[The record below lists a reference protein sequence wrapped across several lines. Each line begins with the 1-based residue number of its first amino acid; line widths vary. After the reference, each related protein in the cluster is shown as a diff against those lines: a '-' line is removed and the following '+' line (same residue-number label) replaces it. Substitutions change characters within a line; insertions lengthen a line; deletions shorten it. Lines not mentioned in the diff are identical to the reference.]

1 MSRRRYLDEATPSD
15 NTYNSIRPVARQ
27 IQVKRKDTP
36 ARRQKEQRKAE
47 IRRQQARVTPENP
60 RQASI
65 GPYRQKTAI
74 DKAGGRLYAAAEQ
87 KEKDAQDREAAG
99 VVLNALFKPIMPSTY
114 IDMYDAYKQG
124 EVNNVTDALAAPYV
138 TGSWSQRNPGKALA
152 TDIVAPFALSK
163 AGKLARFAGNDIA
176 NSWRNMRYQL
186 AHPESQVLGITP
198 DATIPSGFRY
208 SPEELSRIRRE
219 PNDIFSVIVNN
230 LADTRPSNAIMNG
243 YDDITYRNLGSQ
255 ANSHFHDWL
264 RRNNLNSGN
273 ATRSDI
279 LRYINEY
286 DRAPYNNY
294 TVRNLE
300 ATPVDNPV
308 IARMPNIE
316 PITFNQDVVSG
327 TNVISRSSR
336 KPRGRTMHSDDNIN
350 TQVSDALSNQT
361 ITIEPTYKPVTSLDD
376 AENRLERF
384 YSNFAGEAPK
394 DEFDA
399 LVDYLRANKAG
410 FNTDAEQQYFYN
422 LGQRYG
428 VDPVPMFR
436 IGSVASGRGK
446 VASKVPILKEAR
458 RRKQVVADNMAKGMT
473 KAEAEAA
480 ERSTRQNIYFRNKQN
495 KVIDFANG
503 PLTREQFNALPDEAK
518 GGRSYNRYIELY
530 NTLGNPAEDTMT
542 STYVRNDWGTPGS
555 LTGLDIGRF
564 IEEAP
569 HGERINIHSLSTDSY
584 PAILNNLLKYGDKGK
599 TGIKLQLHP
608 TTRPFNSLGRETYDG
623 KYITTYDDIVKLTD
637 KVNKLYNVKIPYPIV
652 KNGMLRERPEFTVF
666 KFKNGGIVKRRT
678 LA

>member
-1 MSRRRYLDEATPSD
+1 MPRRRYLDEATPPD

-27 IQVKRKDTP
+27 IQIKRKDTP
-36 ARRQKEQRKAE
+36 KRRAEETKKYQDKVEQGKRIMSTFNRTPAGRRAANRDYAIKSQQQK
-47 IRRQQARVTPENP
+47 QQAAKEE
-60 RQASI
+60 
-65 GPYRQKTAI
+65 
-74 DKAGGRLYAAAEQ
+74 AAA
-87 KEKDAQDREAAG
+87 
-99 VVLNALFKPIMPSTY
+99 VVGSLFRPLMPSTY
-114 IDMYDAYKQG
+114 VDMAAAIKNGQ
-124 EVNNVTDALAAPYV
+124 VNNLTDVLAAPYL
-138 TGSWSQRNPGKALA
+138 TNSWSMRNPGKALV
-152 TDIVAPFALSK
+152 TDVVAPFALSK
-163 AGKLARFAGNDIA
+163 ASRLARFAGNDIA
-176 NSWRNMRYQL
+176 NSWRTMRYQL

-198 DATIPSGFRY
+198 DPTIPSGFRY

-264 RRNNLNSGN
+264 RRNNLNSAN

-279 LRYINEY
+279 LRYVNEY
-286 DRAPYNNY
+286 DSAPYNNY

-300 ATPVDNPV
+300 STPINSPST
-308 IARMPNIE
+308 RLPNIE
-316 PITFNQDVVSG
+316 PISFDE
-327 TNVISRSSR
+327 NVISGNNIAANTSR
-336 KPRGRTMHSDDNIN
+336 GKPRARNRQSIDDVNA
-350 TQVSDALSNQT
+350 QLSNQT
-361 ITIEPTYKPVTSLDD
+361 ITTEPTYKPITSLDD
-376 AENRLERF
+376 AESRLERF
-384 YSNFAGEAPK
+384 YSNFTGEAPK

-410 FNTDAEQQYFYN
+410 FSSDAQEQYFYN

-428 VDPVPMFR
+428 VDPVPSFR

-446 VASKVPILKEAR
+446 AASKVPILKEAR

-480 ERSTRQNIYFRNKQN
+480 ERSTRQNIYWKNKQN

-503 PLTREQFNALPDEAK
+503 PLTQEQFNSLPAEAT

-530 NTLGNPAEDTMT
+530 NTLGDPAEDTMT

-652 KNGMLRERPEFTVF
+652 KNGILRERPEFTVF